1 MRHLLW
7 LFVLSLLAGCAATS
21 RCITLPDAPRYCLQP
36 PAANYSANQ
45 LVTVS
50 GRGLQE
56 LSVMQLE
63 ADANA
68 LSLAVMSPLGQSLLS
83 ARWDGKQWQA
93 ESAFGARIRQQGG
106 AMLALAQWLHLPEA
120 QVLQGF
126 GHAPVWWRHRDAG
139 QRSLMHCGE
148 VLMEIETQADGQ
160 RLTLPGLGLKL
171 DITALPDIEEEQESK

>member
-1 MRHLLW
+1 MRRLLW
-7 LFVLSLLAGCAATS
+7 LFVLSLLAGCAGNS
-21 RCITLPDAPRYCLQP
+21 RCITLPDAPAYCLQP

-45 LVTVS
+45 LITVS

-56 LSVMQLE
+56 ISVMQLE
-63 ADANA
+63 ADAAA

-83 ARWDGKQWQA
+83 ARWDGKKWQA
-93 ESAFGARIRQQGG
+93 ESAFGARISRQGG

-126 GHAPVWWRHRDAG
+126 GRAPVWWRHRDGG
-139 QRSLMHCGE
+139 QRSLMFGGE
-148 VLMEIETQADGQ
+148 VLMDVQMQPAGQ
-160 RLTLPGLGLKL
+160 HLTLPTLGLKL